1 MSIKQLKNYI
11 NGEWVTSKATE
22 YHDVMNPALDEPI
35 AQVPL
40 STADEANEAVA
51 AAKAAFWSWR
61 TTPPITRARYMFRLK
76 QALEENFEELA
87 QSVVMEN
94 GKTID
99 EARGE
104 VRRTIENVEVAC
116 GIPSLMMGYNAED
129 VAQEIDSAVV
139 KVPLGVVVH
148 FAPFNFPA
156 MVPYWFIPY
165 AIATGNTVV
174 LKPSSQTP
182 ITQNKMTVILDEIG
196 LPPGVV
202 NLVNGSHSVADALME
217 NPDVKAVTF
226 VGSTPVGKYIYKKSC
241 ENGKRVIVQGGAKNA
256 LVVMPD
262 CNLEKTV
269 AAIVTSA
276 CGCAG
281 ERCLAG
287 SLVLAVGNIY
297 EPLKEALT
305 QAFKALRVGYGL
317 NEDTQMGPVISKK
330 ALNKIVGYIDGA
342 VKEGGKLLTDGRGIK
357 VEGYP
362 NGYFVGPTLIDNVT
376 PDMTIAKEEVFGPV
390 LGIIRVNDLEEC
402 YEIIDNIPYGNAA
415 SIFTQNGKAAREFQY
430 RVEAGNIG
438 INIGIAA
445 PIAFLPFGGMRDSFF
460 GVLHGQGQDAIN
472 FFTDSKVVITRWL

>member
-1 MSIKQLKNYI
+1 MVINQLQNYI
-11 NGEWVTSKATE
+11 NGEWITSKTTE
-22 YHDVMNPALDEPI
+22 YRDIMNPALDEPI

-40 STADEANEAVA
+40 STVDEVNEAVA
-51 AAKAAFWSWR
+51 AAKEAFWSWR
-61 TTPPITRARYMFRLK
+61 STPPITRARYMFRLK
-76 QALEENFEELA
+76 QALEENFEDLA
-87 QSVVMEN
+87 QTVVMEN

-104 VRRTIENVEVAC
+104 VRRAIENVDVAC

-129 VAQEIDSAVV
+129 VAQEIDSTAV
-139 KVPLGVVVH
+139 KVPLGVVAH

-165 AIATGNTVV
+165 AIVTGNTVV

-182 ITQNKMTVILDEIG
+182 VAQNKMMAILDEIG
-196 LPPGVV
+196 LPPSVM
-202 NLVNGSHSVADALME
+202 NLVNGSHSVADVLME
-217 NPDVKAVTF
+217 HPTVKAITF
-226 VGSTPVGKYIYKKSC
+226 VGSTPVGKYVYKKSC
-241 ENGKRVIVQGGAKNA
+241 ENGKRAIVQGGAKNA

-269 AAIVTSA
+269 AAITTST

-287 SLVLAVGNIY
+287 SLVLAVGRIY
-297 EPLKEALT
+297 EPLKESLT
-305 QAFKALRVGYGL
+305 RSFKALRVGYGL

-330 ALNKIVGYIDGA
+330 ALAKIVSYIDGA

-362 NGYFVGPTLIDNVT
+362 KGYFVGPTLIDNVT
-376 PDMTIAKEEVFGPV
+376 PEMTIAREEVFGPV
-390 LGIIRVNDLEEC
+390 LSIIQVKNLEEC

-415 SIFTQNGKAAREFQY
+415 SIFTQSGKVAREFQY

-445 PIAFLPFGGMRDSFF
+445 PIAFFPFGGMRDSFF

-472 FFTDSKVVITRWL
+472 FFTDTKVIITRWF